1 MKVKV
6 TKTIDFSNVPEFT
19 SEIIAE
25 CKTRLDSVSLGLN
38 GSMLDIESFMQ
49 STEKAQEQLSLVAE
63 LLQDAS
69 NIAVGWH
76 QAQSQPVVEEEQS
89 EEN

>member
-1 MKVKV
+1 
-6 TKTIDFSNVPEFT
+6 
-19 SEIIAE
+19 
-25 CKTRLDSVSLGLN
+25 
-38 GSMLDIESFMQ
+38 MLDIESFMQ